1 MTAPITLTVQSP
13 AFSDGFAIP
22 KDYTADGANASPPLR
37 WSDPPEGAKSFA
49 LVCDDPDA
57 PRGTFTHWVLYNLP
71 ADARE
76 LPPGVPPD
84 GTLPSG
90 ARQGTNSFGR
100 IGYGGPSPPP
110 GPAHRY
116 QFKLY
121 ALDAPLPLEAG
132 ATKEQLLA
140 AMRGRQ
146 LAEGR
151 LTGVYGREPKRR

>member
-1 MTAPITLTVQSP
+1 MTTPLTLTVQSP

-37 WSDPPEGAKSFA
+37 WSDPPEGTKSFA

-57 PRGTFTHWVLYNLP
+57 PRRTFVHWVLYNLP
-71 ADARE
+71 AGARE

-84 GTLPSG
+84 GTLAG
-90 ARQGTNSFGR
+90 GGRQGTNGFGR

-116 QFKLY
+116 HFKLY
-121 ALDAPLPLEAG
+121 ALDAPLALDAG

-151 LTGVYGREPKRR
+151 LTGVYGRSAAK